1 MPAGSALARRFCAV
15 GAIMRAGRELSVPVQ
30 DACIALEWQVGRQVQ
45 DWNDDAS
52 RTHADLVAAF
62 DDAIAALL

>member
-1 MPAGSALARRFCAV
+1 
-15 GAIMRAGRELSVPVQ
+15 MRAGRELSVPVQ